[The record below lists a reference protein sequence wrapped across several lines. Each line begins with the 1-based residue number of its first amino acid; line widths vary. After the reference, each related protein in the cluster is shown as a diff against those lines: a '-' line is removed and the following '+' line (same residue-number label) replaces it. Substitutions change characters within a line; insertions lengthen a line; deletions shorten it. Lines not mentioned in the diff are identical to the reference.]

1 MRNAFALLL
10 ALIAASACSQKA
22 SAVENARDLGSYC
35 QKLER
40 GTKGAAQHIQIPNTK
55 EALLCWGYMQAM
67 PDLSVLAY
75 EDGTRIMGSCPP
87 EQTTDSTGVFWME
100 FLRRRREFISLA
112 GGAAVWPLAARAQQP
127 AIPVIGFL
135 DSSSAGEYAPFLA
148 AFRAGLN
155 EAGFVEGSNVAI
167 EYRWANG
174 RYDRLPALAE
184 ELIRIPVAV
193 LVATG
198 VTAAVAAKAAT
209 STLPIVFN
217 TGGDPVRFGLVP
229 SLNRPGGHVT
239 GVASLGKVL
248 LAKRFELLRELVPK
262 AEAIAFLVNPNNAVA
277 ELDTSDAQA
286 AAAALGQKL
295 IVLKA
300 GSEGDIDTAFG
311 TIAQQRGGGLLQQL
325 DPFLQSRRDQLV
337 ALAARYALPAIYE
350 RRDFVVAGGLMSYGT
365 SLSDALRLVGNYAG
379 RLLKGEKPA

>member
-1 MRNAFALLL
+1 MRRRDFIALL
-10 ALIAASACSQKA
+10 
-22 SAVENARDLGSYC
+22 
-35 QKLER
+35 
-40 GTKGAAQHIQIPNTK
+40 
-55 EALLCWGYMQAM
+55 
-67 PDLSVLAY
+67 
-75 EDGTRIMGSCPP
+75 
-87 EQTTDSTGVFWME
+87 
-100 FLRRRREFISLA
+100 
-112 GGAAVWPLAARAQQP
+112 GGAAATWPLGARAQQAMP
-127 AIPVIGFL
+127 IIGFL

-148 AFRAGLN
+148 AFRGGLN
-155 EAGFVEGSNVAI
+155 EAGFVEGRNVAI
-167 EYRWANG
+167 EYRWADG
-174 RYDRLPALAE
+174 RYDRLSALAA
-184 ELIRIPVAV
+184 ELVRIPVAV

-198 VTAAVAAKAAT
+198 VTAAAAAKAAT
-209 STLPIVFN
+209 SAVPIVFN
-217 TGGDPVRFGLVP
+217 TGGDPVRFGLVA
-229 SLNRPGGHVT
+229 SLNRPGGNVT

-300 GSEGDIDTAFG
+300 GSEGDIDTAFS

-325 DPFLQSRRDQLV
+325 DPFLQSRRDQLL

-350 RRDFVVAGGLMSYGT
+350 RRDFVAAGGLMSYGT

-379 RLLKGEKPA
+379 RLLKGKKPADLPVQQPVKFELVINLKTAKALGLDVPATLLTRADEVIE